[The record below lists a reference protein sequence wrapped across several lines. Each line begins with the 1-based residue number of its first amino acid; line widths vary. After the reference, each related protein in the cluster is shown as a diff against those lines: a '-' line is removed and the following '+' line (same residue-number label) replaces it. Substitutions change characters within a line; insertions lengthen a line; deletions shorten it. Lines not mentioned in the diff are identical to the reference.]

1 MENLN
6 LNATE
11 MVNNSVESNNATMGN
26 VEELTKV
33 LKQEEKELQRLI
45 KRNADEAVI
54 AAQQNVV
61 DKTKA
66 KLEQAQEFEKE
77 SNENIGNDFLTF
89 SIVNEETGARVEQ
102 QTRWRN

>member
-1 MENLN
+1 MTTLN
-6 LNATE
+6 VNATE

-54 AAQQNVV
+54 AAQQHVCLLYTSPSPR
-61 DKTKA
+61 D
-66 KLEQAQEFEKE
+66 
-77 SNENIGNDFLTF
+77 
-89 SIVNEETGARVEQ
+89 
-102 QTRWRN
+102 TR

>member
-33 LKQEEKELQRLI
+33 LKQEEKRI
-45 KRNADEAVI
+45 TA
-54 AAQQNVV
+54 
-61 DKTKA
+61 
-66 KLEQAQEFEKE
+66 
-77 SNENIGNDFLTF
+77 SH
-89 SIVNEETGARVEQ
+89 
-102 QTRWRN
+102 

>member
-1 MENLN
+1 MTTLN
-6 LNATE
+6 VNATE

-54 AAQQNVV
+54 AAQQNVLIRL
-61 DKTKA
+61 KP
-66 KLEQAQEFEKE
+66 
-77 SNENIGNDFLTF
+77 SWN
-89 SIVNEETGARVEQ
+89 RH
-102 QTRWRN
+102 RNLRKNPMRISAMTSLHSQ